1 MTELIVVLL
10 ICVSWAITSI
20 IIKLIE
26 RRCKHEWIA
35 VKELPVQGD
44 DSGIPIAYLYVLRC
58 KKCGDIKQRQV
69 KYHDGGYNLP

>member
-1 MTELIVVLL
+1 MTELIVVIL
-10 ICVSWAITSI
+10 ICVAWGITSI

-26 RRCKHEWIA
+26 RRCKHEWEA
-35 VKELPVQGD
+35 VRELPVQGD

-69 KYHDGGYNLP
+69 KYRSGRI

>member
-10 ICVSWAITSI
+10 ICVVWAITRI

-26 RRCKHEWIA
+26 RRCKHEWEA
-35 VKELPVQGD
+35 VPELPVQGD

-58 KKCGDIKQRQV
+58 KKCGDISQRQV
-69 KYHDGGYNLP
+69 KYRA

>member
-10 ICVSWAITSI
+10 ICVVWAITRI

-26 RRCKHEWIA
+26 RRCKYEWEA
-35 VKELPVQGD
+35 VPELPVQGD

-58 KKCGDIKQRQV
+58 KKCGDISQRQV
-69 KYHDGGYNLP
+69 KYRA

>member
-10 ICVSWAITSI
+10 ICLAWAITSI

-26 RRCKHEWIA
+26 RRCKHEWEA
-35 VKELPVQGD
+35 VRELPVHGE

-58 KKCGDIKQRQV
+58 KKCGDITQRQV
-69 KYHDGGYNLP
+69 KYRAGGSNLP

>member
-10 ICVSWAITSI
+10 ICVVWAITRI

-26 RRCKHEWIA
+26 RRCKHEWEA
-35 VKELPVQGD
+35 VLELPVQGD

-58 KKCGDIKQRQV
+58 KKCGDISQRQV
-69 KYHDGGYNLP
+69 KYRA

>member
-10 ICVSWAITSI
+10 ICVAWGITSI

-26 RRCKHEWIA
+26 RRCKHEWEA
-35 VKELPVQGD
+35 VRELPVQGD

-58 KKCGDIKQRQV
+58 KKCGDISQRQV
-69 KYHDGGYNLP
+69 KYRAGGTNLP

>member
-10 ICVSWAITSI
+10 ICVAWAITSI

-26 RRCKHEWIA
+26 LRCKHEWVA
-35 VKELPVQGD
+35 VKELPVQGE
-44 DSGIPIAYLYVLRC
+44 DSDIPIAYLYVLRY

-69 KYHDGGYNLP
+69 KYRGGGYNLP

>member
-10 ICVSWAITSI
+10 ICVVWAITRI

-26 RRCKHEWIA
+26 LRCKHEWEA
-35 VKELPVQGD
+35 VPELPVQGD

-58 KKCGDIKQRQV
+58 KKCGDISQRQV
-69 KYHDGGYNLP
+69 KYRA

>member
-10 ICVSWAITSI
+10 ICVVWGITCI

-26 RRCKHEWIA
+26 RRCKHEWEA
-35 VKELPVQGD
+35 VREIPVHSD

-58 KKCGDIKQRQV
+58 KKCGDINQRQV
-69 KYHDGGYNLP
+69 KYRTGGTNLP